1 VSNTLDAAFRVSVL
15 EEALRV
21 WGGPAIFNSDQ
32 GSQFTSEAFTGVL
45 RERGVRISM
54 DGRNRALDNIVVER
68 LWRSLKYE
76 DIYLK
81 DYRSMEEVKAG
92 LKRNFA
98 FYNGRRYHAS
108 LEYRT
113 PDEVYASAF
122 KDGQAEAG
130 PLVA

>member
-1 VSNTLDAAFRVSVL
+1 VPGNIAA
-15 EEALRV
+15 
-21 WGGPAIFNSDQ
+21 
-32 GSQFTSEAFTGVL
+32 
-45 RERGVRISM
+45 
-54 DGRNRALDNIVVER
+54 ER
-68 LWRSLKYE
+68 LRGSLKYE

-92 LKRNFA
+92 LKRYFA

-122 KDGQAEAG
+122 KEGQAEAG